1 MNQASSS
8 PYQRTVNDRS
18 AWAKAW
24 LRLAEEDLRRDEVFG
39 AFFHAYVAL
48 VAASTNIV
56 ANYKSQVKRIRRL
69 GSEDSLEREA
79 IKFAMVTSER
89 GIAKF
94 LESDEGTKIKL
105 RLWQREL
112 PNESKTR
119 IYGVA
124 HNPEIAQSVKGL
136 GNLWSPLSSGAL
148 GEKQSR
154 EQAEA
159 LSEIFR
165 MTRNLLFHGEK
176 DNDPNGNDAEYLRLV
191 VPLLIGVV
199 ESVLSSH

>member
-1 MNQASSS
+1 MKQSS
-8 PYQRTVNDRS
+8 PSSHRGTVNDRS

-24 LRLAEEDLRRDEVFG
+24 LKSAEEDLRQDDAFG

-48 VAASTNIV
+48 VAASTDV
-56 ANYKSQVKRIRRL
+56 AANYKEQLNRINRL
-69 GSEDSLEREA
+69 GKEDSLEREA

-94 LESDEGTKIKL
+94 LESDEGKEIKL
-105 RLWQREL
+105 RLWQREV
-112 PNESKTR
+112 PNEPTTR

-124 HNPEIAQSVKGL
+124 HNPEIAQSVKCL
-136 GNLWSPLSSGAL
+136 GNLWSPLSSGNL

-159 LSEIFR
+159 LAEIFR
-165 MTRNLLFHGEK
+165 LTRNLLFHGEK
-176 DNDPNGNDAEYLRLV
+176 LNDPDGHDADYLRLV

-199 ESVLSSH
+199 RSVLSNH